1 MDAPQPRPPLIGL
14 RVLLALI
21 MVVIYGLAIY
31 ALAWLPT
38 FADGADE
45 NIAMVLISGACL
57 LSAGIG
63 SLMTVLVD
71 PRAERPFGQ
80 HLGYAMLALLITA
93 ILTVVLFTEGIV
105 CLIMAVPILEPGL
118 AIGIVIASVTLHW
131 WQNRYGAFIVVAL
144 PLLVLPLEVRMDW
157 PDYQGH
163 VSTEVII
170 AAAPDVVWAN
180 TVEIPAIDP
189 ATLPFAPSH
198 NLMFFPRPIDARLDR
213 HGPGATRFLTWSKGI
228 HFREHIT
235 EWDQNRRLGWT
246 FGFDPDS
253 IPVEIDRHLRPDA
266 EASKLL
272 RGEYV
277 LEPLPDGRTR
287 LVLTTY
293 YEVSLPWN
301 GYGRFWANRLLG
313 DFHTAVL
320 DVVKERP
327 EGALQV
333 AAAPISPPA

>member
-1 MDAPQPRPPLIGL
+1 MDAPQPRRPLIGL

-21 MVVIYGLAIY
+21 VVVIYGLAIY
-31 ALAWLPT
+31 ALAWLPIS
-38 FADGADE
+38 AEGNA
-45 NIAMVLISGACL
+45 AMVLVSGAFL
-57 LSAGIG
+57 LAAGIG

-71 PRAERPFGQ
+71 PRGERPFGQ
-80 HLGYAMLALLITA
+80 LLGYAMLALLVAA

-105 CLIMAVPILEPGL
+105 CLFMAVPILVPGV
-118 AIGIVIASVTLHW
+118 AIGIAIASATLHW
-131 WQNRYGAFIVVAL
+131 WQNRYGAFMVVAL

-170 AAAPDVVWAN
+170 DAPADAVWAN
-180 TVEIPAIDP
+180 TVEIPAIDA
-189 ATLPFAPSH
+189 ATLPFTPSH
-198 NLMFFPRPIDARLDR
+198 NLMFFPRPIDARLDH
-213 HGPGATRFLTWSKGI
+213 HGPGATRFLTWTGGI

-253 IPVEIDRHLRPDA
+253 IPAEIDSHLRPDA

-277 LEPLPDGRTR
+277 LEPMADGRTK

-293 YEVSLPWN
+293 YQVSLPWN
-301 GYGRFWANRLLG
+301 GYGRFWANRLLT
-313 DFHTAVL
+313 DFHSVVL
-320 DVVKERP
+320 DVVKERS
-327 EGALQV
+327 EAASQV
-333 AAAPISPPA
+333 AAAPAAPPA